1 MSLLSELPAPPI
13 GKVGWPWSIE
23 TTRISPKDDQRA
35 WPRISIVTPSYNQAP
50 FLEETIRSVLLQN
63 YPNLEFVVADGG
75 SDDGSV
81 EIIKK
86 YDRWISRWSSGPDG
100 GQASA
105 LNKAFPTTTGE
116 ILNWLNS
123 DDLLLPGALFT
134 IAELFSLD
142 SNVDMISAAR
152 LLRSAKSGV
161 EQVCLPAL
169 DRWPMILA
177 GFPLLPQETTF
188 FKRRIWAAIGSLDT
202 TLNYTF
208 DVIFYSAALRESRRV
223 VLSEAT
229 VGVMQVHT
237 SQKTLQANA
246 ESERNKKLAHAL
258 IISHLSGVRRILA
271 RLYFTRLFV
280 LADIVQRV
288 FFHAA
293 AKRKFVIGAYDWS
306 QDQWELTS
314 F

>member
-1 MSLLSELPAPPI
+1 MGLLSELPPPPE
-13 GKVGWPWSIE
+13 GRVGWPWTIE
-23 TTRISPKDDQRA
+23 TTRISSNDHGS
-35 WPRISIVTPSYNQAP
+35 WPRISIVTPSYNQAS

-63 YPNLEFVVADGG
+63 YPNLEFIVADGG
-75 SDDGSV
+75 SNDGSV

-86 YDRWISRWSSGPDG
+86 YDQWIARWSSGPDG

-105 LNKAFPTTTGE
+105 LNKVFPTTTGD

-142 SNVDMISAAR
+142 PDVDLVSGAR
-152 LLRSAKSGV
+152 LLRSAKTGV

-188 FKRRIWAAIGSLDT
+188 FKRRIWTAIGSLDT
-202 TLNYTF
+202 TLNYAF
-208 DVIFYSAALRESRRV
+208 DLTFYSAALRESRRV

-229 VGVMQVHT
+229 VGIMQVHT
-237 SQKTLQANA
+237 CQKSLQNNE
-246 ESERNKKLAHAL
+246 ESERNKKLARAL
-258 IISHLSGVRRILA
+258 IISRLPGVHKILA
-271 RLYFTRLFV
+271 RLYFTRLFA
-280 LADIVQRV
+280 LTDIVQRL
-288 FFHAA
+288 FFHSA
-293 AKRKFVIGAYDWS
+293 AKRKFAIGAYDWP
-306 QDQWELTS
+306 QDRWELKT